1 MARKSAKTDVKATE
15 TAIESKVE
23 DIKTEDKA
31 TEMKVAEETA
41 AGRKKAT
48 AKKAASKTEEAK
60 TPKETV
66 KETKEAEVK
75 ETAEKPAK
83 AAKAAKD
90 AAKDSKAAEEKTARS
105 AVKKTEVKCSLQVQ
119 YAGKAYGQ
127 EDLEKRAREIWK
139 GELKQKAGDLK
150 SIELY
155 VKPEENKVYYVMN
168 GEFKGNFDI

>member
-31 TEMKVAEETA
+31 AEMKVAEETA
-41 AGRKKAT
+41 AGRKKAP
-48 AKKAASKTEEAK
+48 AKKPASKTEEAK
-60 TPKETV
+60 APKET
-66 KETKEAEVK
+66 
-75 ETAEKPAK
+75 
-83 AAKAAKD
+83 D
-90 AAKDSKAAEEKTARS
+90 AKTARGS
-105 AVKKTEVKCSLQVQ
+105 VKKTEVKCSLQVQ

-127 EDLEKRAREIWK
+127 EELEKKAREIWK

-155 VKPEENKVYYVMN
+155 IKPEENKVYYVLN
-168 GEFKGNFDI
+168 GECKGSFDI

>member
-1 MARKSAKTDVKATE
+1 MARKSAKTEVKATE

-31 TEMKVAEETA
+31 TETKVAEETA
-41 AGRKKAT
+41 MGRKKAP

-60 TPKETV
+60 APGETV
-66 KETKEAEVK
+66 KADGK

-83 AAKAAKD
+83 AAIAVKAAGE
-90 AAKDSKAAEEKTARS
+90 DSKETDAKSARGTC
-105 AVKKTEVKCSLQVQ
+105 KKAEVKCSLQVQ

-127 EDLEKRAREIWK
+127 EELEKTAREIWK

-168 GEFKGNFDI
+168 GEFKGNFGI